1 MAVNRLN
8 KESVMAI
15 DYEKLLKKTPAGNW
29 YTGEELRRK
38 WGVGQEVQRA
48 RVQALVKK
56 GIFAR
61 RGKTANVQYKYLLTK
76 KKSVAPTGNGVIDAK
91 LRKEAG
97 LPNTPTSLEELIN
110 AATKLGTENEI
121 LKSALYAA
129 KATIEKALEST

>member
-29 YTGEELRRK
+29 YTGEELRKIWR
-38 WGVGQEVQRA
+38 VDQATQRA
-48 RVQALVKK
+48 RIQALVKK
-56 GIFAR
+56 GVFGR

-76 KKSVAPTGNGVIDAK
+76 KKSAVPIEK
-91 LRKEAG
+91 PEA
-97 LPNTPTSLEELIN
+97 LSSLEELIN
-110 AATKLGTENEI
+110 AATTLGTEN
-121 LKSALYAA
+121 ALMRKALNEA